1 MDLFAVDF
9 SFNELQFLRQSLD
22 LVSIKGTD
30 AKFLAS
36 LQIKIE
42 AELVEK
48 IKQYVPLEIIQAEYT
63 KDPDGRN
70 YIVSSEKLY
79 NTGFN
84 CTYDLDFGIKELI
97 KVVNM
102 IDEPINANY

>member
-42 AELVEK
+42 TELVEIQK
-48 IKQYVPLEIIQAEYT
+48 MLTQQDVEKQAALQEIVEREEKKAKKQ
-63 KDPDGRN
+63 
-70 YIVSSEKLY
+70 SS
-79 NTGFN
+79 N
-84 CTYDLDFGIKELI
+84 I
-97 KVVNM
+97 
-102 IDEPINANY
+102 PS

>member
-1 MDLFAVDF
+1 MNLFAVDF

-42 AELVEK
+42 NELVE
-48 IKQYVPLEIIQAEYT
+48 IQQMLAQQEVEKQAALQ
-63 KDPDGRN
+63 
-70 YIVSSEKLY
+70 
-79 NTGFN
+79 
-84 CTYDLDFGIKELI
+84 ELI
-97 KVVNM
+97 EREEKKTKKQSSNT
-102 IDEPINANY
+102 PS

>member
-42 AELVEK
+42 NELIEIQKMLTQQDVEK
-48 IKQYVPLEIIQAEYT
+48 QAALQEIIEREEKKAKKQ
-63 KDPDGRN
+63 
-70 YIVSSEKLY
+70 SSNIPL
-79 NTGFN
+79 
-84 CTYDLDFGIKELI
+84 
-97 KVVNM
+97 
-102 IDEPINANY
+102 

>member
-9 SFNELQFLRQSLD
+9 GFNELQFLRQSLD

-42 AELVEK
+42 TELIEIQKMLTQQDVEK
-48 IKQYVPLEIIQAEYT
+48 QAALQEIVEREE
-63 KDPDGRN
+63 KK
-70 YIVSSEKLY
+70 VKKLSS
-79 NTGFN
+79 N
-84 CTYDLDFGIKELI
+84 I
-97 KVVNM
+97 
-102 IDEPINANY
+102 PS

>member
-22 LVSIKGTD
+22 LVTIKGTD

-42 AELVEK
+42 TELAEIQRMLTQQDVEK
-48 IKQYVPLEIIQAEYT
+48 QAALQEIVEREEKKA
-63 KDPDGRN
+63 KKL
-70 YIVSSEKLY
+70 SS
-79 NTGFN
+79 NT
-84 CTYDLDFGIKELI
+84 
-97 KVVNM
+97 
-102 IDEPINANY
+102 PS

>member
-30 AKFLAS
+30 AKFLAN

-42 AELVEK
+42 TELVE
-48 IKQYVPLEIIQAEYT
+48 IQRMLTLQEAEKQAALQ
-63 KDPDGRN
+63 
-70 YIVSSEKLY
+70 
-79 NTGFN
+79 
-84 CTYDLDFGIKELI
+84 ELI
-97 KVVNM
+97 EKEEKKAKKLSSN
-102 IDEPINANY
+102 IPL

>member
-22 LVSIKGTD
+22 LVTIKGTD

-42 AELVEK
+42 TELAEIQRMLTQQDVEK
-48 IKQYVPLEIIQAEYT
+48 QAALQEIIEREEKKAKKQ
-63 KDPDGRN
+63 
-70 YIVSSEKLY
+70 SSNIPL
-79 NTGFN
+79 
-84 CTYDLDFGIKELI
+84 
-97 KVVNM
+97 
-102 IDEPINANY
+102 

>member
-9 SFNELQFLRQSLD
+9 GFNELQFLRQSLD

-42 AELVEK
+42 NELIEIQKMLTQQDVEK
-48 IKQYVPLEIIQAEYT
+48 QAALQEIIEREEKKAKKQ
-63 KDPDGRN
+63 
-70 YIVSSEKLY
+70 SSNIPL
-79 NTGFN
+79 
-84 CTYDLDFGIKELI
+84 
-97 KVVNM
+97 
-102 IDEPINANY
+102 

>member
-22 LVSIKGTD
+22 LVTIKGTD

-42 AELVEK
+42 TELAEIQQMLNQQDVEK
-48 IKQYVPLEIIQAEYT
+48 QAALQEVIEREEKKAKKQSSNTPL
-63 KDPDGRN
+63 
-70 YIVSSEKLY
+70 
-79 NTGFN
+79 
-84 CTYDLDFGIKELI
+84 
-97 KVVNM
+97 
-102 IDEPINANY
+102 

>member
-22 LVSIKGTD
+22 LVTIKGTD

-42 AELVEK
+42 TELAEIQQMQLQQEIEK
-48 IKQYVPLEIIQAEYT
+48 QAALQEIIEKEEKKA
-63 KDPDGRN
+63 KKL
-70 YIVSSEKLY
+70 SS
-79 NTGFN
+79 N
-84 CTYDLDFGIKELI
+84 I
-97 KVVNM
+97 
-102 IDEPINANY
+102 PS

>member
-22 LVSIKGTD
+22 LVTIKGTD

-42 AELVEK
+42 TELVE
-48 IKQYVPLEIIQAEYT
+48 IQQMQLQQEIEKQAALQEIIEKEEKKT
-63 KDPDGRN
+63 KKQ
-70 YIVSSEKLY
+70 SS
-79 NTGFN
+79 N
-84 CTYDLDFGIKELI
+84 I
-97 KVVNM
+97 
-102 IDEPINANY
+102 PS

>member
-9 SFNELQFLRQSLD
+9 GFNELQFLRQSLD

-42 AELVEK
+42 TELIEIQKMLTQQDVEK
-48 IKQYVPLEIIQAEYT
+48 QSALQEIVEREEKKA
-63 KDPDGRN
+63 KKL
-70 YIVSSEKLY
+70 SS
-79 NTGFN
+79 N
-84 CTYDLDFGIKELI
+84 I
-97 KVVNM
+97 
-102 IDEPINANY
+102 PS

>member
-22 LVSIKGTD
+22 LVTVKGTD

-42 AELVEK
+42 TELVE
-48 IKQYVPLEIIQAEYT
+48 IQQLLALQETEKQAALQEIIEREEKKAKKQ
-63 KDPDGRN
+63 
-70 YIVSSEKLY
+70 SS
-79 NTGFN
+79 N
-84 CTYDLDFGIKELI
+84 I
-97 KVVNM
+97 
-102 IDEPINANY
+102 PS

>member
-42 AELVEK
+42 TELAEIQRMLTQQDVEK
-48 IKQYVPLEIIQAEYT
+48 QAALQEIVEREEKKAKKQ
-63 KDPDGRN
+63 
-70 YIVSSEKLY
+70 SS
-79 NTGFN
+79 N
-84 CTYDLDFGIKELI
+84 I
-97 KVVNM
+97 
-102 IDEPINANY
+102 PS

>member
-22 LVSIKGTD
+22 LVTIKGTD

-42 AELVEK
+42 TELAEIQHMLNQQDVEK
-48 IKQYVPLEIIQAEYT
+48 QAA
-63 KDPDGRN
+63 
-70 YIVSSEKLY
+70 LQ
-79 NTGFN
+79 
-84 CTYDLDFGIKELI
+84 ELI
-97 KVVNM
+97 EKEEKKTKKQSSN
-102 IDEPINANY
+102 IPS

>member
-22 LVSIKGTD
+22 LVTIKGTD

-42 AELVEK
+42 TELVE
-48 IKQYVPLEIIQAEYT
+48 IQQMQLQQEIEKQAALQEIIEKEEKKA
-63 KDPDGRN
+63 KKL
-70 YIVSSEKLY
+70 SS
-79 NTGFN
+79 N
-84 CTYDLDFGIKELI
+84 I
-97 KVVNM
+97 
-102 IDEPINANY
+102 PS